1 MRLFTRGGV
10 ALQEPCVNRDMR
22 IERLALDGGTIKG
35 QKPANNGPN
44 LRASPG
50 ERGQILCP
58 MLTRETC
65 VESVVTIEWR
75 NWLILRHDQNGTRVA
90 AMSKSACADGSHY
103 PPASS
108 RQLRGAITHLF
119 VESGNSDTTLP
130 ARDAKMPA
138 CGTEGRG
145 SIVVKCR
152 TVMGRTRRR
161 LPG

>member
-1 MRLFTRGGV
+1 
-10 ALQEPCVNRDMR
+10 VNRDMR

-35 QKPANNGPN
+35 QKPADNRPN
-44 LRASPG
+44 LRASSG
-50 ERGQILCP
+50 EPGQILRP

-75 NWLILRHDQNGTRVA
+75 NWLILRHDQNGMRLAVT
-90 AMSKSACADGSHY
+90 SKSACADGFHY

-108 RQLRGAITHLF
+108 RQLQGAITHLF

-152 TVMGRTRRR
+152 SVMGRTRRR